1 MTTILN
7 TIVWNWIWFEQF
19 TAIAINEKEMLNMNL
34 TGSIILLLYSTALS
48 DQCLHIVAVVSA
60 ICIQCSLVRAFCH
73 KYKPGETFVFT
84 LGPFKR
90 DEFLLWLS
98 GFQVVL
104 SEFILSACEIHFLD
118 VCVWFY
124 CLCNRCKWWI
134 WFEVVNSNMCVWVVC
149 VCDGGV
155 CMSKWLSSLLIQG
168 VWCHLLSVLGTI
180 DGYRCSDI
188 WYQQLI
194 L

>member
-90 DEFLLWLS
+90 EEYLLWLS

-104 SEFILSACEIHFLD
+104 CEFILFACEIHFIDL
-118 VCVWFY
+118 CISFY

-134 WFEVVNSNMCVWVVC
+134 WFEVVTSNMCVWVVC

-155 CMSKWLSSLLIQG
+155 CVSK
-168 VWCHLLSVLGTI
+168 
-180 DGYRCSDI
+180 
-188 WYQQLI
+188 
-194 L
+194 